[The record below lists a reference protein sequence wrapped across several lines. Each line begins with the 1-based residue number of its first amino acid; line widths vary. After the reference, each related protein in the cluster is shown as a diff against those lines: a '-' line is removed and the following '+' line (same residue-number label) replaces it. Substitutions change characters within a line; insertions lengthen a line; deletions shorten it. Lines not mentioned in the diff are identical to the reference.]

1 MNLDSF
7 LNTAKEA
14 ALLSGK
20 LLRDNFGKD
29 FTPEYKSSHDVGI
42 EPDKQS
48 EKIILDIIGAAYPRH
63 TIYSEEAGEL
73 LKDSDYTWYVDPLD
87 GTNNFVAG
95 IAYFSVSIGLK
106 YRDELIIGV
115 VYNPMTDQMYEASK
129 GNGAYLNG
137 DNIMPSSTDRLD
149 KAVLSF
155 IKGHYTYSDDTLRIR
170 SEELEKELDN
180 SVRRKL
186 SMWAPALDWCLA
198 ASGKIDA
205 VVSYESE
212 FEDQYAG
219 TLIALESGINVT
231 DFMGKSYTTG
241 MKKIATAGSNLKIP
255 LLDIL
260 SKFA

>member
-1 MNLDSF
+1 MNLDLF

-29 FTPEYKSSHDVGI
+29 FTPEYKSSHDIGLD
-42 EPDKQS
+42 PDKKS
-48 EKIILDIIGAAYPRH
+48 ETIILNIIRSVYPGH
-63 TIYSEEAGEL
+63 NVYSEEAGEL
-73 LKDSDYTWYVDPLD
+73 LNDSDYTWYVDPLD
-87 GTNNFVAG
+87 GTNNFFAG
-95 IAYFSVSIGLK
+95 IAYFSVSIALK
-106 YRDELIIGV
+106 HRDELIIGV

-137 DNIMPSSTDRLD
+137 NPIMPSSTDQLD

-155 IKGHYTYSDDTLRIR
+155 IKGHYTYGNEPLKIL
-170 SEELEKELDN
+170 SEKLELVLESK
-180 SVRRKL
+180 VRRKL

-212 FEDQYAG
+212 LEDQYAG
-219 TLIALESGINVT
+219 TLIALESGIKVT
-231 DFMGKSYTTG
+231 DFAGKSYAAG
-241 MKKIATAGSNLKIP
+241 MRKIAAADSNLNTP
-255 LLDIL
+255 LLNIL